1 MLQSVRHN
9 THKTIS
15 TVNTQQRIFEAKTL
29 AKKPWVLGQH
39 GLKNLWSVLL
49 CVLEVTVGCLIQ
61 LSLGT
66 FLVFLSRIYKHNIA
80 NSKNLTKLLSSV
92 WLFQNFSIHGCNH
105 SVLTFLSN
113 QKHNY

>member
-1 MLQSVRHN
+1 VLQSVRHN

-80 NSKNLTKLLSSV
+80 NSKT
-92 WLFQNFSIHGCNH
+92 
-105 SVLTFLSN
+105 
-113 QKHNY
+113 